1 MLQGMA
7 RAEPLGE
14 IEFFFDF
21 LSPYA
26 FLAWHGVQ
34 PLAAK
39 HDRTLKP
46 KPLLLAALLNHWGT
60 KGPAETPAKAR
71 FVFLDCARR
80 ARSRELEFRCPV
92 YHPFNPLLACRLATQ
107 AAAGDDQIAVI
118 GCLWEHGWQRGGDL
132 GDPDSLRQALSA
144 AGLNAAELMERARS
158 PEAKQELRNNSEEAL
173 ERSVFG
179 VPTMFLGES
188 MYWGFDQLD
197 LVDAELSGEP
207 PLRLEELVERLP
219 KGASAS
225 R

>member
-1 MLQGMA
+1 MA
-7 RAEPLGE
+7 PHHSSDR
-14 IEFFFDF
+14 IEFYFDF

-26 FLAWHGVQ
+26 FLAWTGIKQ
-34 PLAAK
+34 LAAK
-39 HDRTLKP
+39 HERTLEP

-80 ARSRELEFRCPV
+80 ARALDVDFRCPM
-92 YHPFNPLLACRLATQ
+92 YHPFNPLLACRLATR
-107 AAAGDDQIAVI
+107 AVAGEAQQSVI
-118 GCLWEHGWQRGGDL
+118 DCLWRHGWQGGGDL
-132 GDPDSLRQALSA
+132 GDAAALKSA
-144 AGLNAAELMERARS
+144 LGQAGLDAEGLVERAS
-158 PEAKQELRNNSEEAL
+158 STEAKLELRRNSEVAL
-173 ERSVFG
+173 ERGVFG

-207 PLRLEELVERLP
+207 PILLEDLVERLP